1 MGCRKEIYFLEFLN
15 VDLARDFVGV
25 VFRVLPDGAKG
36 SHNHRDC
43 RCFEPP
49 HSLTIIMMIIM
60 IIIINIILLIDCQS
74 FMSCY
79 LA

>member
-15 VDLARDFVGV
+15 VDVARDFVGV
-25 VFRVLPDGAKG
+25 VFHVLPDGAEG

-49 HSLTIIMMIIM
+49 LPLTIIMMIIM
-60 IIIINIILLIDCQS
+60 MIILNIILLIDCQS